1 MNWDVL
7 GAIGETIE
15 SVAVFATLVYLAVQI
30 RQNTA
35 ALKASSHH
43 AITDSFNAINV
54 KIIEDPATAR
64 LWRLGHADQS
74 LLDEDEQAQY
84 ASLMLA
90 YMRIFETLFYQRE
103 VGTME
108 EKLFQTEEKTLRWSF
123 LQPGFVEWWDEN
135 PISLSTE
142 FREYVN
148 GLRNDAGT

>member
-1 MNWDVL
+1 
-7 GAIGETIE
+7 
-15 SVAVFATLVYLAVQI
+15 
-30 RQNTA
+30 
-35 ALKASSHH
+35 
-43 AITDSFNAINV
+43 
-54 KIIEDPATAR
+54 
-64 LWRLGHADQS
+64 
-74 LLDEDEQAQY
+74 
-84 ASLMLA
+84 MLA